1 MNEISLTFVPEPITI
16 HIMKNYRSLILTLAI
31 ALSAL
36 VAYGVFFTMPS
47 PKSIDAEGF
56 SSARVAKDLEVISQE
71 PHSVAHPEARDR
83 LLDYLTERLEELGGN
98 PQTYVYPDIT
108 SRKFTFD
115 AKNVLAEFPP
125 LKASSDTTYL
135 LMMAHHDS
143 RYPWKLMGDTVT
155 AMGAVDDGYGLG
167 IILESIHQALKYR
180 KNWNQGIKVLFT
192 DAEEVDLQG
201 MKAAHKYNKEIFDN
215 VGLILNIE
223 ARGPFGPALLF
234 ETSPGNERLVKL
246 YADHARYPF
255 GYSITNMVYQQM
267 PNGTDFN
274 IVRDSIPGFNFS
286 PVQDI
291 NHYHT
296 DLDNIHNISEKT
308 IQHYGE
314 QIMPLMKEYLT
325 NKEYA
330 DKQYFQA
337 EEDVIY
343 FSIPLLGTFHFP
355 KNTYWLLNIGVFFLL
370 LHLMFK
376 EKKLPWKTVLKPSG
390 ITIALGLG
398 WIVIG
403 EVIAWLSA
411 LSVGARF
418 KLFGTVQGI
427 PFDNAVILLSIL
439 ILVLGIVRFVQNLY
453 ASLFTLMILSFIAL
467 MIVGENLIFFIPLC
481 IGTLSGLLWQAT
493 SSRIFPLLG
502 VCLILL
508 HAFSF
513 VYIIA
518 MALTIGALG
527 LILLVAFC
535 HLIVV
540 IPLARL
546 YLADKAS
553 N

>member
-1 MNEISLTFVPEPITI
+1 
-16 HIMKNYRSLILTLAI
+16 MKTYRSLILTLSI

-36 VAYGVFFTMPS
+36 VAYGVFFSMPS
-47 PKSIDAEGF
+47 PKDVDAEGF
-56 SSARVAKDLEVISQE
+56 SSARVVKDLEVIAQE

-83 LLDYLTERLEELGGN
+83 LLNYLTERLEKLGGN
-98 PQTYVYPDIT
+98 PQTYVYPNIT

-115 AKNVLAEFPP
+115 AKNLLAEFPP

-155 AMGAVDDGYGLG
+155 ALGAVDDGYGLG

-180 KNWNQGIKVLFT
+180 KEWNQGIKVLFT

-201 MKAAHKYNKEIFDN
+201 MKAAHQYNKEIFDN

-274 IVRDSIPGFNFS
+274 IVRDSIAGFNFS

-296 DLDNIHNISEKT
+296 DLDNIHNISKKT

-330 DKQYFQA
+330 EKNYFLA
-337 EEDVIY
+337 KEDVIY

-376 EKKLPWKTVLKPSG
+376 QNNLPWKTILKPSG

-398 WIVIG
+398 WIVVG

-427 PFDNAVILLSIL
+427 PFDNAIILLSVL
-439 ILVLGIVRFVQNLY
+439 ILVVGMVRFVQNLY
-453 ASLFTLMILSFIAL
+453 ASLFTLMLLSFIAL
-467 MIVGENLIFFIPLC
+467 IIAGENMMFFIPLC
-481 IGTLSGLLWQAT
+481 IGTLSVMLWQAT

-527 LILLVAFC
+527 LVLLVVFC

-553 N
+553 SRMP

>member
-1 MNEISLTFVPEPITI
+1 
-16 HIMKNYRSLILTLAI
+16 MKTYRSLILTLSI

-36 VAYGVFFTMPS
+36 VAYGVFFSMPS
-47 PKSIDAEGF
+47 PKDVDAEGF
-56 SSARVAKDLEVISQE
+56 SSARVVKDLEVIAQE

-83 LLDYLTERLEELGGN
+83 LLNYLTERLEKLGGN
-98 PQTYVYPDIT
+98 PQTYVYPNIT

-115 AKNVLAEFPP
+115 AKNLLAEFPP

-155 AMGAVDDGYGLG
+155 ALGAVDDGYGLG

-180 KNWNQGIKVLFT
+180 KEWNQGIKVLFT

-201 MKAAHKYNKEIFDN
+201 MKAAHQYNKEIFDN

-274 IVRDSIPGFNFS
+274 IVRDSIAGFNFS

-330 DKQYFQA
+330 EKNYFLA

-376 EKKLPWKTVLKPSG
+376 QKNLPWKTILKPSG

-398 WIVIG
+398 WIVVG

-427 PFDNAVILLSIL
+427 PFDNAVILLSVL
-439 ILVLGIVRFVQNLY
+439 ILVMGMVRFVQNLY
-453 ASLFTLMILSFIAL
+453 ASLFTLMLLSFIAL
-467 MIVGENLIFFIPLC
+467 IIAGENMMFFIPLC
-481 IGTLSGLLWQAT
+481 IGTLSIMLWQAT

-527 LILLVAFC
+527 LVLLVAFC

-540 IPLARL
+540 IPLAKL

-553 N
+553 SRMP

>member
-1 MNEISLTFVPEPITI
+1 
-16 HIMKNYRSLILTLAI
+16 MKTYRSLILTLSI

-36 VAYGVFFTMPS
+36 VAYGVFFSMPS
-47 PKSIDAEGF
+47 PKDVDAEGF
-56 SSARVAKDLEVISQE
+56 SSARVVKDLEVIAQE

-83 LLDYLTERLEELGGN
+83 LLNYLTERLEKLGGN
-98 PQTYVYPDIT
+98 PQTYVYPNIT

-115 AKNVLAEFPP
+115 AKNLLAEFPP

-155 AMGAVDDGYGLG
+155 ALGAVDDGYGLG

-180 KNWNQGIKVLFT
+180 KVWNQGIKVLFT

-201 MKAAHKYNKEIFDN
+201 MKAAHQYNKEIFDN

-274 IVRDSIPGFNFS
+274 IVRDSIAGFNFS

-330 DKQYFQA
+330 EKGYFLA

-376 EKKLPWKTVLKPSG
+376 QKNLPWKTILKPSG

-427 PFDNAVILLSIL
+427 PFDNAVILLSVL
-439 ILVLGIVRFVQNLY
+439 ILVMGMVRFVQNLY
-453 ASLFTLMILSFIAL
+453 ASLFTLMLLSFIAL
-467 MIVGENLIFFIPLC
+467 IIAGENMMFFIPLC
-481 IGTLSGLLWQAT
+481 IGTLSIMLWQAT

-527 LILLVAFC
+527 LVLLVAFC

-540 IPLARL
+540 IPLAKI

-553 N
+553 SRMP

>member
-1 MNEISLTFVPEPITI
+1 
-16 HIMKNYRSLILTLAI
+16 MKTYRSLILTLSI

-36 VAYGVFFTMPS
+36 VAYGVFFSMPS
-47 PKSIDAEGF
+47 PKDVDAEGF
-56 SSARVAKDLEVISQE
+56 SSARVVKDLEVIAQE

-83 LLDYLTERLEELGGN
+83 LLNYLTERLEKLGGN
-98 PQTYVYPDIT
+98 PQTYVYPNIT

-115 AKNVLAEFPP
+115 AKNLLAEFPP

-155 AMGAVDDGYGLG
+155 ALGAVDDGYGLG

-180 KNWNQGIKVLFT
+180 KEWNQGIKVLFT

-201 MKAAHKYNKEIFDN
+201 MKAAHQYNKEIFDN

-274 IVRDSIPGFNFS
+274 IVRDSIAGFNFS

-330 DKQYFQA
+330 EKNYFLA

-376 EKKLPWKTVLKPSG
+376 QNNLPWKTILKPSG

-427 PFDNAVILLSIL
+427 PFDNAVILLSVL
-439 ILVLGIVRFVQNLY
+439 ILVVGMVRFVQNLY
-453 ASLFTLMILSFIAL
+453 ASLFTLMLLSFIAL
-467 MIVGENLIFFIPLC
+467 IIAGENMMFFIPLC
-481 IGTLSGLLWQAT
+481 IGTLSVMLWQAT

-527 LILLVAFC
+527 LVLLVAFC

-540 IPLARL
+540 IPLAKL

-553 N
+553 SRMP

>member
-1 MNEISLTFVPEPITI
+1 
-16 HIMKNYRSLILTLAI
+16 MKTYRSLILTLSI

-36 VAYGVFFTMPS
+36 VAYGVFFSMPS
-47 PKSIDAEGF
+47 PKDVDAEGF
-56 SSARVAKDLEVISQE
+56 SSARVVKDLEVIAQE

-83 LLDYLTERLEELGGN
+83 LLNYLTERLEKLGGN
-98 PQTYVYPDIT
+98 PQTYVYPNIT

-115 AKNVLAEFPP
+115 AKNLLAEFPP

-155 AMGAVDDGYGLG
+155 ALGAVDDGYGLG

-180 KNWNQGIKVLFT
+180 EQWNQGIKVLFT

-201 MKAAHKYNKEIFDN
+201 MKAAHQYNKEIFDN

-274 IVRDSIPGFNFS
+274 IVRDSIAGFNFS

-330 DKQYFQA
+330 EKNYFLA

-370 LHLMFK
+370 LQLMFK
-376 EKKLPWKTVLKPSG
+376 QNNLPWKTILKPSG

-398 WIVIG
+398 WIVVG

-427 PFDNAVILLSIL
+427 PFDNAVILLSVL
-439 ILVLGIVRFVQNLY
+439 ILVVGMVRFVQNLY
-453 ASLFTLMILSFIAL
+453 ASLFTLMLLSFIAL
-467 MIVGENLIFFIPLC
+467 IIAGENMMFFIPLC
-481 IGTLSGLLWQAT
+481 IGTLSVMLWQAT

-527 LILLVAFC
+527 LVLLVAFC

-540 IPLARL
+540 IPLAKL

-553 N
+553 SRMP

>member
-1 MNEISLTFVPEPITI
+1 
-16 HIMKNYRSLILTLAI
+16 MKTYRSLILTLSI

-36 VAYGVFFTMPS
+36 VAYGVFFSMPS
-47 PKSIDAEGF
+47 PKDVDAESF
-56 SSARVAKDLEVISQE
+56 SSARVVKDLEVIAQE

-83 LLDYLTERLEELGGN
+83 LLNYLTERLEKLGGN
-98 PQTYVYPDIT
+98 PQTYVYPNIT

-115 AKNVLAEFPP
+115 AKNLLAEFPP

-155 AMGAVDDGYGLG
+155 ALGAVDDGYGLG

-180 KNWNQGIKVLFT
+180 KEWNQGIKVLFT

-201 MKAAHKYNKEIFDN
+201 MKAAHQYNKEIFDN

-274 IVRDSIPGFNFS
+274 IVRDSIAGFNFS

-330 DKQYFQA
+330 EKSYFLA

-376 EKKLPWKTVLKPSG
+376 QNNLPWKTILKPSG

-427 PFDNAVILLSIL
+427 PFDNAVILLSVL
-439 ILVLGIVRFVQNLY
+439 ILVVGMVRFVQNLY
-453 ASLFTLMILSFIAL
+453 ASLFTLMLLSFIAL
-467 MIVGENLIFFIPLC
+467 IIAGENMMFFIPLC
-481 IGTLSGLLWQAT
+481 IGTLSVMLWQAT

-527 LILLVAFC
+527 LVLLVAFC

-540 IPLARL
+540 IPLAKL

-553 N
+553 SRMP